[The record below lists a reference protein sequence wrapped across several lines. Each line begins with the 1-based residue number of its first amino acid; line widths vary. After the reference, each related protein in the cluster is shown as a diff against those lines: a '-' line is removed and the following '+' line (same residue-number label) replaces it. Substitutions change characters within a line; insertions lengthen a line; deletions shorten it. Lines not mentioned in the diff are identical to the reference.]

1 MFSLVCLCILFADVR
16 SLSPG
21 YFTLTYSRNLAS
33 GFVLFLFFFTSTLI
47 NYLAMKIPCLL
58 FFLQQLVCFF
68 QKNSLL
74 YYSLFR
80 LQFIVR
86 LLLLS
91 LFDIFDSILICF
103 ISFHLFLLCIS
114 ICFLVFFKIVYH
126 RSSSHFNLQKYSLT
140 LIIESSRFLMS
151 RLHVFFSM
159 LSCLIH

>member
-1 MFSLVCLCILFADVR
+1 MLCCVNVFTCMFVYPFADFR

-68 QKNSLL
+68 FQQNSLL

-80 LQFIVR
+80 LQFIVH

-103 ISFHLFLLCIS
+103 ISLILIMFFHMFSGSLRQFI
-114 ICFLVFFKIVYH
+114 IV
-126 RSSSHFNLQKYSLT
+126 RLLT
-140 LIIESSRFLMS
+140 LTYKNT
-151 RLHVFFSM
+151 V
-159 LSCLIH
+159 